1 MEKNRR
7 NFLLGTSVV
16 AAGAAFAGYNKTLST
31 ALSMSRNGRAAKD
44 EIYAD
49 GQISDGVI
57 ATSFDKNSD
66 VTIRN
71 GICNGCT
78 THCGMR
84 IKIDNKSGK
93 VIKAT
98 GNPYNPLSSDPWI
111 PYDTPLRESFSL
123 LGLNSSQAHKHR
135 ATACARGNVVFEKQY
150 AKNRVLKPL
159 KRVGKRG
166 EDRWEEISIEQL
178 IDEVVQGG
186 NLFGEGEVEG
196 LASIRDLKT
205 PMNPNDPMCGP
216 KANGLCVLGTGD
228 DGRKQ
233 YMIHRFVKAF
243 GTQNYSG
250 HTAICGL
257 SMRSGEAVYL
267 GDTKKYPHLKP
278 DFENSEYLLTIGTA
292 PAQAGNPF
300 KRQAKL
306 LAKARTKDNLKC
318 VAVAP
323 MLTNSDSI
331 AAGDKTEWIPV
342 KPGGDL
348 AFVMGLLRVIIE
360 ENLFNASYL
369 AVPSQEAMKHL
380 DESSYSNAAHLV
392 IQDEKDFGRILR
404 KEKEPL
410 VLDEKDGELKPCS
423 MVDQATLFVDTKLVL
438 EDGKEVS
445 VKSSMQILKE
455 SAQSETLEVYA
466 QNSGVSKERILKTA
480 REFASHGRKASVD
493 CHGGTMHTT
502 GFYTTYAI
510 MMLGAMVG
518 NLNAKG
524 GMSAGGGRYKDFV
537 GAKYNL
543 KGFPGKVKTK
553 GFRIDR
559 TRVAY
564 EKTKEYKEKLQRGE
578 NPYPAKDSWYPL
590 TNALE
595 SEIVFNSAK
604 EYPYKLGALIS
615 WNANFVYGQSGSEH
629 LKELLKD
636 PKAAV
641 PLFIAIDPFINETSR
656 YADYIVPDS
665 VMYETWGVVA
675 PWAGYQTKTNTV
687 RYPTTIPPQ
696 ARFANDEPV
705 SMDSF
710 SIELGKALKLPGFG
724 KNAIKG
730 EGGKLY
736 SMDRPQDFYIRA
748 FENIAIDQGG
758 VPECSDEEIALAG
771 LEPFVPVLKDICQNN
786 WRKTAYVMA
795 RGGRFEAK
803 EDGYKNNKLAHPYKK
818 PIQVYSEPLG
828 TTRHALT
835 GERFSGVPKF
845 YKSRLATGEFLE
857 TTYPKQKFPLQAFSY
872 KSNVLSQ
879 ATASSDSLD
888 ELRPATY
895 IDLNP
900 QTAKEFDVGHGEKVK
915 LASADGEV
923 EGLVRLRHG
932 VYPGCIAIEHGK
944 GRDAEGAVD
953 VTIGNRVIE
962 KVPLRDAGV
971 NINKLGLKDPSRNLA
986 TISDFVIGSNARQ
999 AIPVAIEKI

>member
-16 AAGAAFAGYNKTLST
+16 AAGVAMGGYNKTLSS
-31 ALSMSRNGRAAKD
+31 ALTLSRNGREAKD

-49 GQISDGVI
+49 GQLSEGVI
-57 ATSFDKNSD
+57 STSFDKNSD
-66 VTIRN
+66 ITIRN

-84 IKIDNKSGK
+84 IKIDNKTKK
-93 VIKAT
+93 VIKAN
-98 GNPYNPLSSDPWI
+98 GNPYNPLSSDPWL
-111 PYDTPLRESFSL
+111 PYETPLKESFSL
-123 LGLNSSQAHKHR
+123 LGLNSSVAHTHR

-166 EDRWEEISIEQL
+166 EDRWEEISIKQL
-178 IDEVVQGG
+178 IDEVVKGG

-205 PMNPNDPMCGP
+205 PINPNDPMCGP

-233 YMIHRFVKAF
+233 YIIHRFVKAF

-250 HTAICGL
+250 HTSICGL

-267 GDTKKYPHLKP
+267 GNTKKYPHLKP

-306 LAKARTKDNLKC
+306 LAKARTKGNLKC
-318 VAVAP
+318 VVVAP

-331 AAGDKTEWIPV
+331 AAGDRTEWIPV

-348 AFVMGLLRVIIE
+348 AFVMGLLQVIIE
-360 ENLFNASYL
+360 ENLYNKKYL
-369 AVPSQEAMKHL
+369 SVPSKEAQQSE
-380 DESSYSNAAHLV
+380 DEASFSNATHLV
-392 IQDEKDFGRILR
+392 IQDEENFGKILR
-404 KEKEPL
+404 ADKEPL
-410 VLDEKDGELKPCS
+410 VLDSIDGELKPCS
-423 MVDQATLFVDTKLVL
+423 QVKQAALFVDKTITLK
-438 EDGKEVS
+438 DGKVYA
-445 VKSSMQILKE
+445 VKSAMQVLKE
-455 SAQSETLEVYA
+455 SANNESLETYA
-466 QNSGVSKERILKTA
+466 QNSGVSKERIISTA

-518 NLNAKG
+518 NLNYKG
-524 GMSAGGGRYKDFV
+524 GMSAGGGRYTDFV

-543 KGFPGKVKTK
+543 LGFPGKVKTK
-553 GFRIDR
+553 GLRIDR
-559 TRVAY
+559 ARIAY
-564 EKTKEYKEKLQRGE
+564 EKTKEYKDKVANGQ
-578 NPYPAKDSWYPL
+578 NPYPARDSWYPL

-595 SEIVFNSAK
+595 SEMIFNSAK

-615 WNANFVYGQSGSEH
+615 WNANFVYGQSGAEH
-629 LKELLKD
+629 LKELLKE

-656 YADYIVPDS
+656 FADYIVPDS

-675 PWAGYQTKTNTV
+675 PWAGYQTKANTV

-696 ARFANDEPV
+696 AQFANKEPIT
-705 SMDSF
+705 MDSF

-730 EGGKLY
+730 KDGKLHA
-736 SMDRPQDFYIRA
+736 MDRPQDFYIRA
-748 FENIAIDQGG
+748 FENIAIDKGG
-758 VPECSDEEIALAG
+758 VPDCSDEEIALAG
-771 LEPFVPVLKDICQNN
+771 LEPFVPTLQSICQEN

-795 RGGRFEAK
+795 RGGRFESK
-803 EDGYKNNKLAHPYKK
+803 EDGYKQEKLAHPYKA
-818 PIQVYSEPLG
+818 PVQVYSEALG
-828 TTRHALT
+828 LNRHALT

-845 YKSRLATGEFLE
+845 YKPRLARGQFLE
-857 TTYPKQKFPLQAFSY
+857 NEYPKAKFPLQAFSY

-879 ATASSDSLD
+879 ATASSGSLD

-895 IDLNP
+895 IDINP
-900 QTAKEFDVGHGEKVK
+900 TTAKEFDVKHGQRV
-915 LASADGEV
+915 LVSSLDGQV

-932 VYPGCIAIEHGK
+932 VYPECIAIEHGK
-944 GRDAEGAVD
+944 GREAEGAID
-953 VTIGNRVIE
+953 VTIGDNVI
-962 KVPLRDAGV
+962 KGIALRKAGV
-971 NINKLGLKDPSRNLA
+971 NINKLGLKDNSRELA
-986 TISDFVIGSNARQ
+986 TLSDFVIGSNARQ
-999 AIPVAIEKI
+999 AIPVTIEKI